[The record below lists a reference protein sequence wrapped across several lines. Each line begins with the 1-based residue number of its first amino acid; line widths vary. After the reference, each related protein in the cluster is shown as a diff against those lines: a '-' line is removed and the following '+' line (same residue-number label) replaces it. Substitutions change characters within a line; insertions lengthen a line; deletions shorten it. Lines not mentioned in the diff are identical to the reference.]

1 MSTDRD
7 HPMQAFNT
15 QPARAPVQPFT
26 LPPSIRRYP
35 PWPFPAAPVGRPS
48 NDVATSAGKVI
59 ATTAR
64 AFLGRLSS

>member
-7 HPMQAFNT
+7 DPMQAFNP

-26 LPPSIRRYP
+26 LPPTIRRYP
-35 PWPFPAAPVGRPS
+35 PWPFPAAPVRRPS
-48 NDVATSAGKVI
+48 NDVAANARKVI

-64 AFLGRLSS
+64 AFLGHLSS

>member
-7 HPMQAFNT
+7 DPMQAFTT

-26 LPPSIRRYP
+26 LPLGIRRYP
-35 PWPFPAAPVGRPS
+35 PWPFPAAPVRRPS
-48 NDVATSAGKVI
+48 NDVAANARKVI